1 MSWTNLKGIKLLGT
15 KNLVI
20 LIKTKFPILIKVLER
35 INLSRLFLRLKWIRQ
50 RIIRVVAVSVIL
62 KWPHNSHK
70 LITKVL
76 LIKASLKIQCQQIR
90 VQVSVTLK
98 WPQMLLKIRKVNN
111 KINHSHHSLV
121 SKWEGNLPNLNQ
133 IQVSQSHLLEVL
145 KWDNRLK
152 IIKRVSRKMN
162 KREVLRSETS
172 KWLVNQSLKTSS
184 NRWTIMDWQLISS
197 RIKVHQDLICLRAI
211 VICQRA
217 SICSCKLTTKSL
229 LIKLRR
235 LIQLFWEL

>member
-1 MSWTNLKGIKLLGT
+1 
-15 KNLVI
+15 
-20 LIKTKFPILIKVLER
+20 
-35 INLSRLFLRLKWIRQ
+35 
-50 RIIRVVAVSVIL
+50 
-62 KWPHNSHK
+62 
-70 LITKVL
+70 VL

-111 KINHSHHSLV
+111 KINHSQHSLV

-184 NRWTIMDWQLISS
+184 NR
-197 RIKVHQDLICLRAI
+197 
-211 VICQRA
+211 
-217 SICSCKLTTKSL
+217 
-229 LIKLRR
+229 
-235 LIQLFWEL
+235 

>member
-20 LIKTKFPILIKVLER
+20 LIKTKLPTLIKVLER

-50 RIIRVVAVSVIL
+50 RIIREVAVSVIL

-76 LIKASLKIQCQQIR
+76 LVKASLKIQCQQIR

-98 WPQMLLKIRKVNN
+98 WPQMLLKISKVNN
-111 KINHSHHSLV
+111 RINHSHHSLV
-121 SKWEGNLPNLNQ
+121 SKWEGNLLNLNQ

-145 KWDNRLK
+145 NG
-152 IIKRVSRKMN
+152 I
-162 KREVLRSETS
+162 TGS
-172 KWLVNQSLKTSS
+172 K
-184 NRWTIMDWQLISS
+184 
-197 RIKVHQDLICLRAI
+197 
-211 VICQRA
+211 
-217 SICSCKLTTKSL
+217 
-229 LIKLRR
+229 
-235 LIQLFWEL
+235 